1 MKCSSCQVDMAANSK
16 FCSACGQQQQQQ
28 QEPGLGENDAIRKKL
43 SQFRTITKSRC
54 LECGYSG
61 DFGVTGVQKPSW
73 IWGWWIFEFI
83 ISVVTLP
90 FNVFGFFLW
99 VVVFIAINLGI
110 EKAYYRKRM
119 RCPSCD
125 KDLLEVK
132 RV

>member
-1 MKCSSCQVDMAANSK
+1 ML
-16 FCSACGQQQQQQ
+16 
-28 QEPGLGENDAIRKKL
+28 GLWATATATARAWLGRERCDQKKL